1 MTRPALSSSAGRSSA
16 AAHGAALS
24 LEVEDVHLFAEGR
37 GDVESGPA
45 VPEGRHHSVR
55 VGIDLTVVVVAV
67 GVVACIISWTRR
79 LILVVGEQDSR
90 CVDGFVAVVV
100 EVAVAEVLLLLLLLL
115 MQQVC
120 RSLLLLLVC
129 AFDFDA
135 VRSRKNWMF
144 LIVLNFL

>member
-1 MTRPALSSSAGRSSA
+1 LTRPALSSSARRSSA

-37 GDVESGPA
+37 GDVERGPA
-45 VPEGRHHSVR
+45 VAEGRHHSVR

-100 EVAVAEVLLLLLLLL
+100 EVAVAEVLLLLLLL

-135 VRSRKNWMF
+135 VRSEKN
-144 LIVLNFL
+144 

>member
-1 MTRPALSSSAGRSSA
+1 LSSSARRSSA

-37 GDVESGPA
+37 GDVERGPA
-45 VPEGRHHSVR
+45 VAEGRHHSVR

-100 EVAVAEVLLLLLLLL
+100 EVAVAEVLLLLLLL

-135 VRSRKNWMF
+135 VRSGKNWMF
-144 LIVLNFL
+144 LIVLNCL

>member
-1 MTRPALSSSAGRSSA
+1 
-16 AAHGAALS
+16 
-24 LEVEDVHLFAEGR
+24 
-37 GDVESGPA
+37 
-45 VPEGRHHSVR
+45 
-55 VGIDLTVVVVAV
+55 
-67 GVVACIISWTRR
+67 

-115 MQQVC
+115 LMQQVR

-135 VRSRKNWMF
+135 VRSGKNWMF
-144 LIVLNFL
+144 LIVLNCL